1 MISMAEFIK
10 IEDLKPHP
18 ENPREHTEEQ
28 IQKIAKSIH
37 ELDWGRPIIISKDNY
52 ILAGEGAYLAAKNVL
67 KYKEVPF
74 RRMKHM
80 HDSPEAIAY
89 MLADNKLNEESDWN
103 YGKLQNIKN
112 ELGLLGFDASLTG
125 FNEIELQEIDTKL
138 DANKTEVKDDD
149 FNPDEEMESIC
160 KLGDIWKLGEH
171 RLMCGD
177 SVVDKNKLIDGAEIN
192 LLLTDPPYGI
202 DVVKSNQIGGG
213 GLLGFKRDEIL
224 GKIGGGGIVAPRKYK
239 PVLND
244 DKPFD
249 PSFLIDLELPSII
262 FGANNFASKLPDNS
276 QWLVWDKK
284 MEENYKNT
292 FSDVELAWTNFKGTI
307 CKIYRHLWA
316 GLIRKGD
323 RKTELHERVHPTQKP
338 VGMLGEILKDY
349 SKKNDKILDLFG
361 GSGSTLIACEQLDRV
376 CYMMELDPHYCD
388 IIINRWE
395 DFTGKTAIK
404 IT

>member
-1 MISMAEFIK
+1 MAEFIK

-149 FNPDEEMESIC
+149 FNPDEETESIC
-160 KLGDIWKLGEH
+160 KLGDIWKLGDH

-177 SVVDKNKLIDGAEIN
+177 STKKKDVN
-192 LLLTDPPYGI
+192 LLMDGKLANMVFTDPPYNVDYGST
-202 DVVKSNQIGGG
+202 KNPQGWSN
-213 GLLGFKRDEIL
+213 K
-224 GKIGGGGIVAPRKYK
+224 PRK
-239 PVLND
+239 
-244 DKPFD
+244 
-249 PSFLIDLELPSII
+249 I
-262 FGANNFASKLPDNS
+262 
-276 QWLVWDKK
+276 
-284 MEENYKNT
+284 
-292 FSDVELAWTNFKGTI
+292 
-307 CKIYRHLWA
+307 
-316 GLIRKGD
+316 
-323 RKTELHERVHPTQKP
+323 
-338 VGMLGEILKDY
+338 
-349 SKKNDKILDLFG
+349 KNDKMGDNDWKEFNQKLIDIIKEFCIGDMYIWGAPGHAGIIQRLLFIESGIHWSSTLIWFKDHFVFGRSNYQRIYEPCFYGWINKSSFRAGRKETEVWENPRPKNSELHPTMKPVELCGKAIKNSSLKEDIILDLFG

-376 CYMMELDPHYCD
+376 CYMVELDPHYCD

-395 DFTGKTAIK
+395 EFTGKTAK
-404 IT
+404 KY